1 MTEEEICEYFVSVDV
16 AVGEETQTYKHCYAG
31 ACPEDHKYLESEED
45 KECMAA
51 CSTGYYVKGE
61 KNLCVAECNEQEKRY
76 TEADG
81 MTQCTNECPVETFID
96 GQVCLKACP

>member
-1 MTEEEICEYFVSVDV
+1 MTEEETCKYFVSVDV
-16 AVGEETQTYKHCYAG
+16 VIGEQSEVYKQCYAES
-31 ACPEDHKYLESEED
+31 CPDDHKYLESEED

-81 MTQCTNECPVETFID
+81 MTLCTNECPEETFID